1 MNVLLGRLTARRML
15 LASLLAICAVGIA
28 PTFVRADTIE
38 LGTLSFDPFF
48 PGFIDA
54 FTVNNSTGA
63 FALAPLLPVASD
75 VTFTGGTLVVEGS
88 SPGNTPLGDLGPGG
102 FQSLVSDFDTFTSAS
117 FQAQL
122 STTLFT
128 LSDGRH
134 FQADTNTVTTVLN
147 PSSGGDLI
155 PGVDFA
161 PITIS
166 GSIVTAQV
174 PEPPTW
180 WLLVGMASLTMLFR
194 RKRLR
199 RA

>member
-1 MNVLLGRLTARRML
+1 MNVLPGRLTARRIL
-15 LASLLAICAVGIA
+15 LASLLIICAVGIA
-28 PTFVRADTIE
+28 PTLARADDVE

-63 FALAPLLPVASD
+63 FSLAPLFPVAND
-75 VTFTGGTLVVEGS
+75 VTFTGGTLVVQGS
-88 SPGNTPLGDLGPGG
+88 SPGNTPLGDLSPGG
-102 FQSLVSDFDTFTSAS
+102 FQSFVSDFDSFTSAS

-128 LSDGRH
+128 LSDGRL
-134 FQADTNTVTTVLN
+134 FQADTNTITALLS
-147 PSSGGDLI
+147 PSSGSDLI

-180 WLLVGMASLTMLFR
+180 WLLLGMASLTMLFR
-194 RKRLR
+194 RKLR
-199 RA
+199 RT